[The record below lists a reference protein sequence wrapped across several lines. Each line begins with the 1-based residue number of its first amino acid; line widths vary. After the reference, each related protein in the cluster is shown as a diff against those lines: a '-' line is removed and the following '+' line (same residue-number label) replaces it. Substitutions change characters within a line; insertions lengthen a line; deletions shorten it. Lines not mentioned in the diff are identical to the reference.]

1 MHDEE
6 LETAV
11 TSDETEEVKE
21 IEVSDQTEF
30 NEVDISD
37 QTEFNEI
44 ETSTT
49 EEIVE
54 EAEVSEEKTEEPV
67 EEDPRG
73 TPVEVVQVPLELMN
87 RFQLMLMMHSI
98 NINNLVD
105 KKFFV
110 VTKKDNVIFD
120 EETKQIKALAPN
132 AILFLA
138 KPNEDVEG
146 EMTLI
151 DIFDGE
157 LAIQDGNGM
166 EIVIKPYDKVYIK
179 NLANNITFKGIITG
193 FGFNEDEQDV
203 EIDLII
209 TVNGRLSI
217 VRYIYGDEGT
227 KLFSRG
233 SNITDKAREFIASID
248 D

>member
-11 TSDETEEVKE
+11 ASNETEEVKE
-21 IEVSDQTEF
+21 IETSDQTEF
-30 NEVDISD
+30 K
-37 QTEFNEI
+37 EI

-49 EEIVE
+49 EEVVE

-73 TPVEVVQVPLELMN
+73 TPVEVVQVPLDMMN

-98 NINNLVD
+98 NINNLMD

-110 VTKKDNVIFD
+110 VTKKDNVLFD
-120 EETKQIKALAPN
+120 EETKQIKALAPD
-132 AILFLA
+132 AVLFLA

-166 EIVIKPYDKVYIK
+166 EIVIKPFDKVYIK
-179 NLANNITFKGIITG
+179 NLANNVTFKGIVTG
-193 FGFNEDEQDV
+193 FGFNEDEKDV

-233 SNITDKAREFIASID
+233 SNIADKAREFIASID